1 MHIGFFRRVLH
12 DIRIYVRVTYEE
24 KQLKYISYRYRF
36 HYRNILLESVG
47 PIYTRTLVSDI
58 TSTVW
63 LSDY

>member
-1 MHIGFFRRVLH
+1 MHIGFFRRVLY

-47 PIYTRTLVSDI
+47 PIHTNACL
-58 TSTVW
+58 
-63 LSDY
+63 